1 MALCSPAPQVREG
14 RCMPNEQSGVSLPRI
29 SWRGQGIPAGW
40 VHETLLINTPSLAA
54 DHSRRPTAEA
64 PASDHGHLAPATA
77 CPNSALSSSP
87 VGDGS
92 TSQCPRTRDGHR
104 DFSLI
109 SALLWRGS
117 ETRGKRVAHLG
128 VGFFYKVREVHFFFL
143 SLRSFLAEGSAMN
156 LWLLLQLVTWHAK
169 RFAEKLNKQPPRTG
183 HKKVWWR
190 GVMGGA
196 GMWERIHQTGA
207 WWGGNRLFKQTL
219 KLMVTFLFP
228 ENSPSFM
235 NFRISKTIKHD
246 NFQNTGRYV

>member
-1 MALCSPAPQVREG
+1 MHAQWAVRCLLAPYILAG
-14 RCMPNEQSGVSLPRI
+14 TGNPRRMGARDFADKY
-29 SWRGQGIPAGW
+29 SFVGCRPFQ
-40 VHETLLINTPSLAA
+40 TP
-54 DHSRRPTAEA
+54 HSRGSRFWSRPPCSCYCMSQLGLIELSCRGRKHIPVSKDTRW
-64 PASDHGHLAPATA
+64 PPRLRPHL
-77 CPNSALSSSP
+77 
-87 VGDGS
+87 
-92 TSQCPRTRDGHR
+92 
-104 DFSLI
+104 
-109 SALLWRGS
+109 ALLWRGS

-183 HKKVWWR
+183 HKKAWWR